1 VLEAQV
7 ASHWRHALAGTLREE
22 ALLTEGTQTA
32 VWVSAACVRVADACF
47 ALAGGSAIYDSSPLQ
62 RRMRDLHAANLHAA
76 VHQRH
81 YAAAGKTAIAAF
93 DRLPEAFQR
102 PIA

>member
-1 VLEAQV
+1 
-7 ASHWRHALAGTLREE
+7 
-22 ALLTEGTQTA
+22 
-32 VWVSAACVRVADACF
+32 VRVADACF

-62 RRMRDLHAANLHAA
+62 RRMRDLRAANLHAA

-81 YAAAGKTAIAAF
+81 YAAAGKAAIAAF
-93 DRLPEAFQR
+93 DRLPDEFQR